1 MSTCALVLEGGGFRS
16 MFTAGVVDVLMEH
29 GIYDFE
35 SVWGVSAGAIA
46 ATSFKSRQIG
56 RTMRIM
62 LAFRDDRRFMSLWS
76 LATTGDMAGADFMYR
91 EVQESLDPCDVET
104 FCANPLKMYAVATDV
119 TFGAPAYL
127 PARTLPDD
135 VDMIRASASMPLVSR
150 LVDVD
155 GRILLDGGTADSIP
169 VDAALGRT
177 ESPIDVEGYEP
188 ADKAVVVLTQDAS
201 YEKSGANERMV
212 LRSHRYDAY
221 PYYLHAL
228 ETRPERY
235 NECRRHVHEMADAG
249 EIVCIEPPSPVEVAT
264 SGSSGEKCLTL
275 YLQGRAEAE
284 RQLDQIRE
292 YLAR

>member
-1 MSTCALVLEGGGFRS
+1 M
-16 MFTAGVVDVLMEH
+16 
-29 GIYDFE
+29 
-35 SVWGVSAGAIA
+35 
-46 ATSFKSRQIG
+46 
-56 RTMRIM
+56 
-62 LAFRDDRRFMSLWS
+62 
-76 LATTGDMAGADFMYR
+76 
-91 EVQESLDPCDVET
+91 
-104 FCANPLKMYAVATDV
+104 

-127 PARTLPDD
+127 PVRTLPDD

-177 ESPIDVEGYEP
+177 EGPIDVEGYEP

-284 RQLDQIRE
+284 RQLGQIRE

>member
-16 MFTAGVVDVLMEH
+16 MFTAGVVDVLMEQ
-29 GIYDFE
+29 GIYDFA
-35 SVWGVSAGAIA
+35 SVWGVSAGSIA

-76 LATTGDMAGADFMYR
+76 LATTGDIAGADFMYH

-104 FCANPLKMYAVATDV
+104 FNANPLQMYAVASDV

-127 PARTLPDD
+127 NVRSLPDD

-150 LVDVD
+150 FVDVD
-155 GRILLDGGTADSIP
+155 GRILLDGGTTDSIP
-169 VDAALGRT
+169 VDAALGRSST
-177 ESPIDVEGYEP
+177 PIEGYVP
-188 ADKAVVVLTQDAS
+188 ADRAVVVLTQDAT

-212 LRSHRYDAY
+212 VRSHRYDSY

-235 NECRRHVHEMADAG
+235 NECRRHVHEMAAAG
-249 EIVCIEPPSPVEVAT
+249 EIVCIEPPKPVEVAT
-264 SGSSGEKCLTL
+264 SGSTGEKCLTL
-275 YLQGRAEAE
+275 YLQGRSEAE
-284 RQLDQIRE
+284 RQLDEIRAL
-292 YLAR
+292 LAR